1 MKGASGAHGCGIG
14 AVRAWS
20 EARDFR
26 ARRSRRAQTAS
37 AFHGIDEAV
46 KLLAFTQFKTESR
59 FHFSWKRAQRGDC
72 ARADLPFR

>member
-59 FHFSWKRAQRGDC
+59 FPLFLETRSAGRLRSC
-72 ARADLPFR
+72 